1 MLLSLS
7 QLQEDS
13 QYVRKF
19 LASNSDSNCEA
30 DFENIDNS
38 ITKTIKN
45 VFLSVISSIT
55 DPILSGII
63 TVLLFL
69 SLFWSVVLTILAFK
83 YFILI
88 GIAKL
93 RDGKTHARSER
104 VVTDAEL
111 LPNNDNQL

>member
-1 MLLSLS
+1 M
-7 QLQEDS
+7 
-13 QYVRKF
+13 
-19 LASNSDSNCEA
+19 
-30 DFENIDNS
+30 
-38 ITKTIKN
+38 TN

-55 DPILSGII
+55 DPILSGIM

-69 SLFWSVVLTILAFK
+69 SLFWSVVLTTLAFK
-83 YFILI
+83 YFIPI
-88 GIAKL
+88 GIAKI